1 MSEFKGTR
9 GEYFED
15 NYVSYNGTKTI
26 KVKYSDA
33 QNIDEV
39 LTINGYQRTKKDVE
53 ETTKLVLDAFKV
65 RQQINC
71 ELSELKEQR
80 DEMLQMLEEVY
91 YTLENEG
98 FTETRNNIKQLI
110 KKV

>member
-1 MSEFKGTR
+1 MKKESIEFYK
-9 GEYFED
+9 
-15 NYVSYNGTKTI
+15 NNC
-26 KVKYSDA
+26 
-33 QNIDEV
+33 DEELISTPISV
-39 LTINGYQRTKKDVE
+39 LRYISTLETYIE
-53 ETTKLVLDAFKV
+53 EN
-65 RQQINC
+65 QI
-71 ELSELKEQR
+71 SELKEQR